1 MHVYVFW
8 KKTLRVNYVC
18 VWFTWLMLGWPLLFL
33 LEWVSRPHSEEKRL
47 LRLLVERDIA
57 CVRRLTPLS
66 VRAATYRH
74 KTAAWGTGTTFIL
87 CVPAIKL
94 TRRLLAG
101 VWDMNTA
108 ARWNSFSLI
117 RSHWCSVVSYIHKLF
132 KNLGIN
138 GSLGGLNGSLA
149 AGQNWSLASLN
160 WSLAAGQNWSLAS
173 LNHSLVTLNWSVPSI
188 TGH

>member
-1 MHVYVFW
+1 
-8 KKTLRVNYVC
+8 
-18 VWFTWLMLGWPLLFL
+18 MLGWPLLFL

-101 VWDMNTA
+101 VWGMNTA
-108 ARWNSFSLI
+108 ARWNI
-117 RSHWCSVVSYIHKLF
+117 D
-132 KNLGIN
+132 
-138 GSLGGLNGSLA
+138 
-149 AGQNWSLASLN
+149 
-160 WSLAAGQNWSLAS
+160 
-173 LNHSLVTLNWSVPSI
+173 SI
-188 TGH
+188 TLMFSRQLAQVLQESGYKWVISWPKWVISWPKWVISWSKRAISWSKWVISWSKWVIKCWSKLVIS